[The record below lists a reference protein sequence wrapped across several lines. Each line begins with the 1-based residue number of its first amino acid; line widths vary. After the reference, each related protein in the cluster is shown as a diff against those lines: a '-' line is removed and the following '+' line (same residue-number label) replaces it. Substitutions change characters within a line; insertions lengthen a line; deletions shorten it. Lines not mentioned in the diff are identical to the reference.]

1 MKRINKTYYLF
12 AQNKYMYLSKNTMRE
27 IVASDMTD
35 KMKKFYLKRV
45 VDIYELITQYLD
57 ECKSIDEFVN
67 KVYVLARNY
76 QEDEVLNELLGVY
89 YTSVLSYEKN
99 ITNIVLNN
107 DIREEIMQI
116 YNKDILKYLQNIIK
130 EFDEKQRTEY
140 MNAYTTLQAVIRVNL
155 MMYDYLDDVIESI
168 KKIYHYYH
176 SWYIKQI
183 IDEFVHRVT
192 DKLVRNNS
200 NK

>member
-1 MKRINKTYYLF
+1 MKKITKTYYLF

-45 VDIYELITQYLD
+45 VDIYKLITQYLD
-57 ECKSIDEFVN
+57 EFKSIDEFVN

-76 QEDEVLNELLGVY
+76 REDEVLNELLGVY

-99 ITNIVLNN
+99 ITNIMLNN

-116 YNKDILKYLQNIIK
+116 YNKDVFTYLQNIIK
-130 EFDEKQRTEY
+130 QFDFDEEQRTEY
-140 MNAYTTLQAVIRVNL
+140 INAYATLQTIIRVNL
-155 MMYDYLDDVIESI
+155 MMYDYLDDTIESI
-168 KKIYHYYH
+168 KDTCLYQT

-183 IDEFVHRVT
+183 FDEFVHRVIN
-192 DKLVRNNS
+192 KLVRNNE
-200 NK
+200 